1 MFFEGGGLKAGDLVK
16 HIEDEVLGLIVE
28 GPIAYDVPRTGVKP
42 DVYVPRFKVHW
53 FDCVGSY
60 DEAAGAMV
68 VVSAACEKIK

>member
-1 MFFEGGGLKAGDLVK
+1 MKVGDLVK
-16 HIEDEVLGLIVE
+16 HAEDEVLGLIIE

-60 DEAAGAMV
+60 DEAADDMV
-68 VVSAACEKIK
+68 VVSSAYKKDKNNLNTI